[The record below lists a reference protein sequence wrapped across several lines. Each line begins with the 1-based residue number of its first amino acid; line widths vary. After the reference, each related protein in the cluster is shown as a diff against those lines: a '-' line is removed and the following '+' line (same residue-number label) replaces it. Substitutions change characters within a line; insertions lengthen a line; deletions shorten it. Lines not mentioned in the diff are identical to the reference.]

1 MNKYRNILKE
11 SNPSFLS
18 FSFGAFRFFL
28 WHDFVLKNYQS
39 VLPHFFHG
47 RFRDLFCFVH
57 ALPSFFLDPA
67 HLPCHS
73 HPHFLVPV
81 PFYLSCFDILFSTK
95 SITGGYKYPSKK
107 IPLKSALKTPLTKA
121 KKFFQLFFKNPLTKS
136 KMCGIIYT
144 QQKQRS

>member
-39 VLPHFFHG
+39 ILPHFFHG
-47 RFRDLFCFVH
+47 RFRDLFFPRPSPSTLSQPPPISLFLFPFIYRALTPCFQRKV
-57 ALPSFFLDPA
+57 S
-67 HLPCHS
+67 
-73 HPHFLVPV
+73 
-81 PFYLSCFDILFSTK
+81 
-95 SITGGYKYPSKK
+95 GGYKYPFKK

-136 KMCGIIYT
+136 KMCAIIYT

>member
-11 SNPSFLS
+11 SNLPFLS
-18 FSFGAFRFFL
+18 FSFGTFRFFL

-57 ALPSFFLDPA
+57 AP
-67 HLPCHS
+67 
-73 HPHFLVPV
+73 
-81 PFYLSCFDILFSTK
+81 LFSSTQPIHPVTATPISLFLFPFIYRVLTPCFQRK
-95 SITGGYKYPSKK
+95 VSGGYKYPSKK
-107 IPLKSALKTPLTKA
+107 IPLKFALKTPLTKA

>member
-47 RFRDLFCFVH
+47 RFRDLFF
-57 ALPSFFLDPA
+57 PSTQPIHPVTA
-67 HLPCHS
+67 T
-73 HPHFLVPV
+73 PHFLAPV
-81 PFYLSCFDILFSTK
+81 PFYLSCFDTLFSTK
-95 SITGGYKYPSKK
+95 SIKGV
-107 IPLKSALKTPLTKA
+107 
-121 KKFFQLFFKNPLTKS
+121 
-136 KMCGIIYT
+136 
-144 QQKQRS
+144 

>member
-28 WHDFVLKNYQS
+28 WHNFVLKNYQS
-39 VLPHFFHG
+39 VLPHLFHG
-47 RFRDLFCFVH
+47 RFRDLFF
-57 ALPSFFLDPA
+57 SLDPA
-67 HLPCHS
+67 HPPCHS
-73 HPHFLVPV
+73 HPPISLLLF
-81 PFYLSCFDILFSTK
+81 PFIYRVLTPCFQRKVS
-95 SITGGYKYPSKK
+95 GGYKYPSKK
-107 IPLKSALKTPLTKA
+107 IPLKFALKTPLTKA

>member
-47 RFRDLFCFVH
+47 RFRDLF
-57 ALPSFFLDPA
+57 FFLDPA

-81 PFYLSCFDILFSTK
+81 PFYLSCFNTLFSTK
-95 SITGGYKYPSKK
+95 SIRGYKYPSKRFRWNLPWK
-107 IPLKSALKTPLTKA
+107 PLLTKA

-136 KMCGIIYT
+136 KTCGIIYT

>member
-47 RFRDLFCFVH
+47 RFRDLF
-57 ALPSFFLDPA
+57 LLR
-67 HLPCHS
+67 PC
-73 HPHFLVPV
+73 P
-81 PFYLSCFDILFSTK
+81 PFFSTQPIYPVTASPISLLLFPFIYRVLTPCFQRK
-95 SITGGYKYPSKK
+95 VSGGYKYPSKK

>member
-47 RFRDLFCFVH
+47 RFRDLFSSSTQPIYPVTATPISLFLFPFIYRVLTPCFQRKV
-57 ALPSFFLDPA
+57 S
-67 HLPCHS
+67 
-73 HPHFLVPV
+73 
-81 PFYLSCFDILFSTK
+81 
-95 SITGGYKYPSKK
+95 GGYKYPSKRFCWNLPWK
-107 IPLKSALKTPLTKA
+107 PPLTKA

>member
-39 VLPHFFHG
+39 VLPTFFTG
-47 RFRDLFCFVH
+47 DSATFFCFVH
-57 ALPSFFLDPA
+57 APLF
-67 HLPCHS
+67 
-73 HPHFLVPV
+73 
-81 PFYLSCFDILFSTK
+81 FSTQPIYPVTASPTSLLLFPFIYRVLTPCFQRK
-95 SITGGYKYPSKK
+95 VSGGYKYPSKK
-107 IPLKSALKTPLTKA
+107 IPLKFDLKTPLTKA